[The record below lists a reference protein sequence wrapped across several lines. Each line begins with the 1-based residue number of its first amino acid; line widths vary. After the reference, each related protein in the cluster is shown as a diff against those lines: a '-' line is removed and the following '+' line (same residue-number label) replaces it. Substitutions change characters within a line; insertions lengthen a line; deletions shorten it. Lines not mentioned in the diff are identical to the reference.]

1 MAALAVIALAAAD
14 MRLTRDAVA
23 DLEILNALAECN
35 NLTGPF
41 VTHDKRVIGWPVG
54 ERIAAMDHLGIRAT
68 DRDRLNPAKDL
79 AGAGLGNRNT
89 CKLEV
94 VIGSQGHCFHHFGDT
109 HRKNTPL
116 EICAAP
122 AAVEAWNRRIRMN
135 AVTDD
140 VEPILTQY
148 STQVNNNRKIILCN
162 LVNLMDYS
170 VKFGEIRFCSQQKSN
185 FTIDFFSI
193 SR

>member
-1 MAALAVIALAAAD
+1 
-14 MRLTRDAVA
+14 
-23 DLEILNALAECN
+23 
-35 NLTGPF
+35 
-41 VTHDKRVIGWPVG
+41 
-54 ERIAAMDHLGIRAT
+54 
-68 DRDRLNPAKDL
+68 
-79 AGAGLGNRNT
+79 
-89 CKLEV
+89 
-94 VIGSQGHCFHHFGDT
+94 
-109 HRKNTPL
+109 
-116 EICAAP
+116 
-122 AAVEAWNRRIRMN
+122 MN